1 MTRPGQT
8 TSATATTPSSVPSD
22 GPPRRDWQS
31 SMHKYI
37 CKSSGEVASDTAPSS
52 LGPWDAPTT
61 AWCGFGLGEFQG
73 KFSSSTTDDQEPDEH
88 YSEPGA
94 VWMVET
100 SERTSK
106 DTGGAEGVPELPPV
120 PPVPPPVPPEPEIHQ
135 SQESSTI
142 FVGSNCQ
149 KERETHVIIISPLPA
164 TKMGS
169 HQCLSK
175 SKLCNVPLRR
185 QLWVSWKNKD
195 RAPPDKGG
203 DTRLPSVPPMK
214 TPYFHRLP
222 KVKAESHRS

>member
-1 MTRPGQT
+1 
-8 TSATATTPSSVPSD
+8 
-22 GPPRRDWQS
+22 
-31 SMHKYI
+31 MHKYI

-120 PPVPPPVPPEPEIHQ
+120 PPVPPPCPQ
-135 SQESSTI
+135 NRRYT
-142 FVGSNCQ
+142 N
-149 KERETHVIIISPLPA
+149 
-164 TKMGS
+164 
-169 HQCLSK
+169 
-175 SKLCNVPLRR
+175 LRR
-185 QLWVSWKNKD
+185 AVLYLWVRTVRRSEKHMSSSYLHYQQQKWGHTSVCL
-195 RAPPDKGG
+195 RASYAMCLCGDSFGSLGKIKIELHQIKEVTPDCH
-203 DTRLPSVPPMK
+203 L
-214 TPYFHRLP
+214 FHQ
-222 KVKAESHRS
+222 